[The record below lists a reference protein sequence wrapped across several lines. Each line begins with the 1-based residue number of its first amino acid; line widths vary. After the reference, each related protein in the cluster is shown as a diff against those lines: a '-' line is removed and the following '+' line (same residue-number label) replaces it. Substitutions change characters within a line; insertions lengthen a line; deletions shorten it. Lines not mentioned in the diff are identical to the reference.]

1 MKHTYSR
8 RKPNFL
14 AHLFFAFLIIF
25 SSTLFAQK
33 TGRITGKITDES
45 GNPLLGAN
53 VFIYGTMRGASA
65 DVNGVYSFNVEPGTY
80 SLRVSFIG
88 YETQKKEVTVKAG
101 ETLTM
106 DFKLRESLLSVG
118 EEVLVIGSRSAR
130 TVTES
135 TVPVDIITFDEIK
148 KSGETELDQLLK
160 TVAPSFNASPQ
171 TISDGTDHINPASL
185 RGLGPDQVLVLVNGK
200 RYHHSALLNV
210 NGTFGRGTV
219 GTDLNSIPTSAIKR
233 IEILRDGAA
242 AQYGSDAIAGVINI
256 VLNDKVNELTANT
269 TVGQTGEGDGQQV
282 KAGVNYGF
290 NIGDMGYF
298 NITGEYL
305 QRDRTNRSDPWQGD
319 IFPGITG
326 KEATDAELA
335 RRGLTREDFSMKTGQ
350 SAATVASV
358 FFNSAI
364 PLSEDSRFYSFG
376 GVTYRKG
383 SATGFY
389 RLPNSEA
396 RVVPELYPN
405 GFLPEINPDINDRSF
420 TAGLRG
426 TLKGWD
432 VDLSLTYGGNDFHW
446 FIENTNNAS
455 MGAASPTSF
464 DAGILSFNQTTG
476 NIDFVKFVNT
486 NGAVKMLSVNFG
498 GAFRIDNY
506 QITAGEDA
514 SWMLGNGGSVPG
526 VDFDTTSTGA
536 PKAAGSQVFPGFQPS
551 NEVNRFRNSL
561 SIYAGLESKLTDRLQ
576 LDLATRFENYSDFG
590 STFIGKAASRFEIAK
605 NFSLRGA
612 FSTGFRAPS
621 LNQIWF
627 SNVSTQF
634 VFDSDGNLVPKQVMT
649 ANNRSAVAK
658 AFGIPDLK
666 EETST
671 NISLGFAAK
680 PMRNFSVTADYYSIT
695 IKDRIVLTS
704 RFSNSDPIVA
714 QILDPFKDQGVGAAQ
729 FFANAVDT
737 KTTGFD
743 LVTNYNMH
751 FKSSKLEFTLA
762 GNYTKTTVESIHIPQ
777 SVADKFA
784 GGDLEAVKT
793 TFFNREEK
801 NRLEDALP
809 QTKGTFSIKYTS
821 GRLSVTTRANYFGPV
836 YYKPTNPDNDETFSA
851 KTLFDLDVTYEL
863 FDGLMFSIGGN
874 NIFNTFPDKHKKLA
888 NYSNGRFPYSRRVT
902 QFGINGG
909 FYYTRISLNL

>member
-1 MKHTYSR
+1 MKHTFSHYFSSSLLLL
-8 RKPNFL
+8 FL
-14 AHLFFAFLIIF
+14 TIF
-25 SSTLFAQK
+25 SINTSAQQLG
-33 TGRITGKITDES
+33 TISGTITDEA
-45 GNPLLGAN
+45 GNALVGAN
-53 VFIYGTMRGASA
+53 VFVYGTMRGASA
-65 DVNGVYSFNVEPGTY
+65 DINGKYSFHIEPGTY

-88 YETQKKEVTVKAG
+88 YETDKKGVTVKAG
-101 ETLTM
+101 ETLNVNFTL
-106 DFKLRESLLSVG
+106 KESLLSVG
-118 EEVLVIGSRSAR
+118 DEVLVIGSRSAR
-130 TVTES
+130 TATES
-135 TVPVDIITFDEIK
+135 TVPVDIITFDEIRR
-148 KSGETELDQLLK
+148 SGETELDQLLK
-160 TVAPSFNASPQ
+160 TVAPSFNANPQ

-185 RGLGPDQVLVLVNGK
+185 RGLGPDQVLVLINGK

-256 VLNDKVNELTANT
+256 VLNDQVNKLSASTQ
-269 TVGQTGEGDGQQV
+269 VGQTGEGDGQQV

-305 QRDRTNRSDPWQGD
+305 QRDRTNRSDPWLGD
-319 IFPGITG
+319 IFPGISGTA
-326 KEATDAELA
+326 ATDAELKN
-335 RRGLTREDFSMKTGQ
+335 RGLTREDFSMKTGQ
-350 SAATVASV
+350 GAATVAMV
-358 FFNSAI
+358 YFNSAV
-364 PLSEDSRFYSFG
+364 PLSEDAKFYSFG
-376 GVTYRKG
+376 GITYRKG
-383 SATGFY
+383 SATGFF

-405 GFLPEINPDINDRSF
+405 GFLPEINPDINDRNF

-426 TLKGWD
+426 VLKGWD

-476 NIDFVKFVNT
+476 NIDFVKFIKT
-486 NGAVKMLSVNFG
+486 NGAVEMLSVNFG

-506 QITAGEDA
+506 KITAGEDG
-514 SWMLGNGGSVPG
+514 SWMLGNGGSIPG

-551 NEVNRFRNSL
+551 NAVDRLRNSL
-561 SIYAGLESKLTDRLQ
+561 SIYAGMESQLTQRLQ
-576 LDLATRFENYSDFG
+576 LDLAARFENYSDFG
-590 STFIGKAASRFEIAK
+590 STFIGKAASRFKVTENI
-605 NFSLRGA
+605 SLRGA
-612 FSTGFRAPS
+612 YSTGFRAPS

-634 VFDSDGNLVPKQVMT
+634 VFNDAGDLVPKQVMT

-666 EETST
+666 EETSS
-671 NISLGFAAK
+671 NISIGFTAK
-680 PMRNFSVTADYYSIT
+680 PMRNFSITADYYMIS

-714 QILDPFKDQGVGAAQ
+714 GILKPFEDQGVGAAQ

-737 KTTGFD
+737 KTAGFD
-743 LVTNYNMH
+743 LVTNYNMR
-751 FKSSKLEFTLA
+751 FKSFKLEFTLA
-762 GNYTKTTVESIHIPQ
+762 GNYSKTTVDAIHIPQ
-777 SVADKFA
+777 SVANKFA
-784 GGDLEAVKT
+784 GGDLDAVKT
-793 TFFNREEK
+793 TFFNREEQ

-809 QTKGTFSIKYTS
+809 QTKGTFSVKYTT
-821 GRLSVTTRANYFGPV
+821 GRLAVTTRANYYGEV
-836 YYKPTNPDNDETFSA
+836 YYKPTNPANDETFSA

-863 FDGLMFSIGGN
+863 FDGLLFSIGGN
-874 NIFNTFPDKHKKLA
+874 NILNTFPDKHQKLA

-909 FYYTRISLNL
+909 FYYTRLSLNL